1 MPKGVLELGLALVKE
16 MGLDPGDDTL
26 LSSWMAHY
34 IAELI
39 EGVETA
45 SAEDRPEKMAK
56 CADAILVLWEHR
68 HQLPTDNRPF
78 EDFAPVLRALK
89 SLDPTDKTPRYFRSL
104 RKAIDKNDESS
115 ETRKWLELADGLDYS
130 AKLLIGHCL
139 MQASQTAVDKSKG
152 WVSLAEA
159 AGLEEGLDFT
169 LIRIITDESK
179 LLQSEP
185 GEKGRKE
192 LKDRIERLES
202 FAELAASL
210 SCDLQRKLKQSS

>member
-1 MPKGVLELGLALVKE
+1 MELGLALVKE

-39 EGVETA
+39 EGAETS
-45 SAEDRPEKMAK
+45 SAENRTEKMEK
-56 CADAILVLWEHR
+56 CADAILALWEHR
-68 HQLPTDNRPF
+68 HQLPTGNRPF
-78 EDFAPVLRALK
+78 EDLAPVLRALK
-89 SLDPTDKTPRYFRSL
+89 SLDPTDKTPRYFRSV
-104 RKAIDKNDESS
+104 RKAIDETDESS

-139 MQASQTAVDKSKG
+139 TQASQTAVDKSKG
-152 WVSLAEA
+152 WVALAEA
-159 AGLEEGLDFT
+159 AGLEDGLDFV

-185 GEKGRKE
+185 GEKERKQ

-210 SCDLQRKLKQSS
+210 SCDLRSQLQQSRPPELE